1 MLDDGSPFARPSD
14 LDFALPPFDRIE
26 QGHYREALLEGMAAQ
41 RAEVEVIVA
50 EPGQASLVNT
60 VEALERSGALL
71 ERVSHVYHSAT
82 SSFSTPALRA
92 LEAEV
97 APLLSAHHDA
107 IHLHRALFDR
117 IDAVHAAR
125 HDAGYD
131 EEEFRLV
138 ERYHADFVRAGAALD
153 EADQERLRALNTELS
168 QLTTA
173 FGTHLLEETNDLA
186 VLVTDESELAGLS
199 AGAIATAAQA
209 ARERGHEM
217 GWLITL
223 VLPTG
228 QPVLASLQNRDV
240 RRRVHEASTSR
251 GARGGEHDTRS
262 TITRI
267 AALRAQRA
275 VLLGFEHHAAYV
287 VDDQTAG
294 STETVMETLTSI
306 VPTAVANA
314 RREAAQLTEMLHA
327 DGHDGPL
334 QAWDW
339 AYYAAR
345 RDESALAVDP
355 AALREHFEIDSVY
368 ERGVFAA
375 AGALYGLSFA
385 ERTDL
390 PMPHPDVR
398 AWEVTDEAEQ
408 PLGLFLLD
416 PYARDSKRGGAWMT
430 NYVDQQAMPGDPD
443 QRPVVTNTL
452 NIGKPAP
459 GEPTLLTLDEV
470 NTAFHEFGHALH
482 GLLSDVRYPRLSGTS
497 VPRDFVEY
505 PSQVNEVWMYAPT
518 ILTGYARH
526 RTTGEELPEEVA
538 AQLREGES
546 AGQGFATMEILA
558 AMLLDQAWHQLTPGQ
573 EVAPDDVESFEADV
587 LARFGI
593 AAADDVPVPPR
604 YRSTYF
610 NHVFGGGYS
619 AGYYSY
625 LWSEILDAD
634 TVAWFEE
641 NGGLSRENGRTFADA
656 LLTRGGAVDPVAAF
670 AAFRGREPEIGALL
684 ARRGLDGVSK
694 T

>member
-26 QGHYREALLEGMAAQ
+26 QGHYRDALVEGMAAQ
-41 RAEVEVIVA
+41 RAEVAAIA
-50 EPGQASLVNT
+50 AAPGEPSLVNT

-82 SSFSTPALRA
+82 SSFSTPELRE

-107 IHLHRALFDR
+107 IHLDRALFNR

-131 EEEFRLV
+131 EEELRLV

-153 EADQERLRALNTELS
+153 EGEQERLRALNTELS

-186 VLVTDESELAGLS
+186 VLVTDRAELDGFPD
-199 AGAIATAAQA
+199 GAISSAAQA
-209 ARERGHEM
+209 ARERGLD

-223 VLPTG
+223 VLPTS
-228 QPVLASLQNRDV
+228 QPVLASLRDRGL
-240 RRRVHEASTSR
+240 RRRVHEASTTR
-251 GARGGEHDTRS
+251 GARGGAHDTRAV
-262 TITRI
+262 ITRI

-275 VLLGFEHHAAYV
+275 VLLGFDHHAAYV

-294 STETVMETLTSI
+294 STATVMETLTSI
-306 VPTAVANA
+306 VPAAVANA
-314 RREAAQLTEMLHA
+314 RREAEQLTGMLHA
-327 DGHDGPL
+327 DGHDGSL
-334 QAWDW
+334 QPWDW

-345 RDESALAVDP
+345 RDEGALAVDP
-355 AALREHFEIDSVY
+355 GALREHFEIDAVY
-368 ERGVFAA
+368 TRGVFAA

-390 PMPHPDVR
+390 PMPHPDIR
-398 AWEVTDEAEQ
+398 AWEVTDDADE

-430 NYVDQQAMPGDPD
+430 NYVEQQAMPGDPD

-452 NIGKPAP
+452 NVSKPAP
-459 GEPTLLTLDEV
+459 GEATLLTLDEV

-482 GLLSDVRYPRLSGTS
+482 GLLSEVRYPRLSGTS

-505 PSQVNEVWMYAPT
+505 PSQVNEVWMYDSM
-518 ILTGYARH
+518 ILKGYARH
-526 RTTGEELPEEVA
+526 RTTGEELPEAVA

-573 EVAPDDVESFEADV
+573 EVAPEDVEAFEAEA
-587 LARFGI
+587 LERFGI
-593 AAADDVPVPPR
+593 AATDDVPVPPR

-641 NGGLSRENGRTFADA
+641 NGGLRRENGRTFAHA
-656 LLTRGGAVDPVAAF
+656 LLRRGGAVDPVGAF